1 MPVQKAGMGGQVS
14 SRGQPQEEGYVS
26 SSSRM
31 DGDTPVVETRR
42 VFRSHEITKIE
53 RLSLSDDGM
62 TLHYAIEFRCAK
74 QYRELGFDLDLS

>member
-14 SRGQPQEEGYVS
+14 SSGQLQEGYVS

-31 DGDTPVVETRR
+31 DGDTLLVETRR

-62 TLHYAIEFRCAK
+62 ILHYAIEFRCAK